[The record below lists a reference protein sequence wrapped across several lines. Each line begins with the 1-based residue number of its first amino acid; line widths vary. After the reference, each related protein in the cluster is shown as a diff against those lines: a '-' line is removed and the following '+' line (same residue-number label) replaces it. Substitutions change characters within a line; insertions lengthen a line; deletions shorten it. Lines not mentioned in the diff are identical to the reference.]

1 MNWSYDEKADEYK
14 DNDGVV
20 FKWHNYS
27 HRTDKNGIAR
37 DFKVYRAEANDENNQ
52 DIPAAYTKGGNVRQ
66 ISINPSWEYQK
77 AHMRE
82 IFSDGNNASVYERRK
97 IENEPVFVRM
107 KAHFGVERFMV
118 RGLRNVKIETGL
130 VMMAMNLTKMAIMA
144 G

>member
-1 MNWSYDEKADEYK
+1 MNWSYDEKADEYT

-27 HRTDKNGIAR
+27 HRTDKNGMTR
-37 DFKVYRAEANDENNQ
+37 DFKVYRAEAKDENNQ

-77 AHMRE
+77 ARMRDSL
-82 IFSDGNNASVYERRK
+82 SDETNASIYARRK
-97 IENEPVFVRM
+97 IENEPVFGQM
-107 KAHFGVERFMV
+107 KAHFGVGRFMV
-118 RGLRNVKIETGL
+118 RGMRNVKIETGL
-130 VMMAMNLTKMAIMA
+130 VMMAMNMTKMAIIA